1 MEKSFK
7 KILIVI
13 CLLATVC
20 SYAITLRWN
29 ASGDSTVVGYKLKYD
44 TNGNFTNVI
53 DVGNVTNFTI
63 SNTNFVDGNTY
74 YFEAV
79 AYDNLSNES
88 APSNIA
94 TYTTQTSMSATSFIT
109 NGNVAMSLTFPT
121 YTSSVPN
128 ITTTFIIM
136 YSTNLTTWNTL
147 YTLSPTNNG
156 TFNYIDMD
164 TTNYTQ
170 KFYRLLTST
179 TQY

>member
-88 APSNIA
+88 NVYNANK
-94 TYTTQTSMSATSFIT
+94 YVC
-109 NGNVAMSLTFPT
+109 NVLHYKWKRGNVLDLSYIYIIRAKYNYDVHHNVFNESHNME
-121 YTSSVPN
+121 Y
-128 ITTTFIIM
+128 FIHIV
-136 YSTNLTTWNTL
+136 S
-147 YTLSPTNNG
+147 
-156 TFNYIDMD
+156 D
-164 TTNYTQ
+164 
-170 KFYRLLTST
+170 
-179 TQY
+179 

>member
-44 TNGNFTNVI
+44 TNGNFTN
-53 DVGNVTNFTI
+53 
-63 SNTNFVDGNTY
+63 
-74 YFEAV
+74 
-79 AYDNLSNES
+79 ES

-109 NGNVAMSLTFPT
+109 NGIVAMSLTFPT